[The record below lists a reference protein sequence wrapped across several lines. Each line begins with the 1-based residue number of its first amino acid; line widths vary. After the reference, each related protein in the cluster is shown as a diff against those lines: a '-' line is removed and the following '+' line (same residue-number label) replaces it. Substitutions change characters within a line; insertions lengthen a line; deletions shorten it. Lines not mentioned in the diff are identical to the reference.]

1 MGSRSERER
10 EGGKYP
16 LQKAQSPDI
25 RWAAAL
31 QSSKLHLILRGG
43 MVVVV
48 GRVTGGGESRAGRKA
63 LSRSCRRGGERD
75 RLRGVADGAA
85 ADETGASEREEG
97 GGWGCKGRREHEV
110 ITRRRRRR
118 ALLGR

>member
-1 MGSRSERER
+1 MVVAVVAVVGEEAVSQGFFEGE

-48 GRVTGGGESRAGRKA
+48 GRVTGGGESRDGGEA
-63 LSRSCRRGGERD
+63 LSTDRRGGERD
-75 RLRGVADGAA
+75 
-85 ADETGASEREEG
+85 
-97 GGWGCKGRREHEV
+97 GCW
-110 ITRRRRRR
+110 
-118 ALLGR
+118 

>member
-1 MGSRSERER
+1 MQRER
-10 EGGKYP
+10 EGGPYP

-48 GRVTGGGESRAGRKA
+48 V
-63 LSRSCRRGGERD
+63 
-75 RLRGVADGAA
+75 V
-85 ADETGASEREEG
+85 
-97 GGWGCKGRREHEV
+97 V
-110 ITRRRRRR
+110 
-118 ALLGR
+118 

>member
-1 MGSRSERER
+1 MQRER
-10 EGGKYP
+10 EGGPYP

-48 GRVTGGGESRAGRKA
+48 V
-63 LSRSCRRGGERD
+63 
-75 RLRGVADGAA
+75 V
-85 ADETGASEREEG
+85 
-97 GGWGCKGRREHEV
+97 V
-110 ITRRRRRR
+110 VVV
-118 ALLGR
+118 

>member
-1 MGSRSERER
+1 MERER
-10 EGGKYP
+10 EGGMYP

-48 GRVTGGGESRAGRKA
+48 GRVTRGGESRGGRKA
-63 LSRSCRRGGERD
+63 LSRSGRRGGERPFEGGWRTGR
-75 RLRGVADGAA
+75 RLTRRVR
-85 ADETGASEREEG
+85 SEREEG